1 MANCGFGLIHNAAR
15 DVPGKRSFMLTKT
28 AIRILLH
35 EKRKYLGVIIGVAMA
50 VFLVLLQ
57 SAFYFGFR
65 RDITVVADSFDV
77 DLWISQREFLAFDY
91 VAHFDDLPRWQ
102 ALGDADVAA
111 AMPVI
116 VEWSRMRQLPDG
128 ATEDGQIVGLDLT
141 AGIKINLGTDKNLDF
156 NSLLSVPGNVLVD
169 EKHLS
174 RLGVKQLGETGI
186 EIRGLNANIVG
197 VMRGK
202 KLFSTACLVATDLDN
217 ARRFLGLK
225 ANQITFV
232 AVKCRQGA
240 NIRAV
245 RSRLQKRL
253 PEYHVWT
260 AREFHNLT
268 QNYWVKLTGIGPVLW
283 LSAGLAALVGFLTV
297 FLTFSH
303 LTEEKF
309 PVYAAMKAMGASTAE
324 LSGMVL
330 LQIGVVFGLGCAL
343 AIVGVTVALLALSH
357 TTISVVLTPGVALA
371 GVGFMA
377 LCSLVAGLRA
387 LHKLASLEPA
397 EAFKT

>member
-1 MANCGFGLIHNAAR
+1 
-15 DVPGKRSFMLTKT
+15 MLTKIT
-28 AIRILLH
+28 FDILWH
-35 EKRKYLGVIIGVAMA
+35 EKGKYAGVVVGVAMA
-50 VFLVLLQ
+50 MFLVLLQ

-65 RDITVVADSFDV
+65 RDITVVADSFDA
-77 DLWISQREFLAFDY
+77 DLWISQRELLAFDH
-91 VAHFDDLPRWQ
+91 VAHFDDLPLWQ
-102 ALGDADVAA
+102 TRTDTDVRAA
-111 AMPVI
+111 API
-116 VEWSRMRQLPDG
+116 IIEWARVRRLSDG
-128 ATEDGQIVGLDLT
+128 ATENGQIVGLDLT
-141 AGIKINLGTDKNLDF
+141 AGIKLKLGTDKNLDF
-156 NSLLSVPGNVLVD
+156 NSLLAVPGNVLVD

-174 RLGVKQLGETGI
+174 RLGVKRLGETGI

-197 VMRGK
+197 EMRGK

-232 AVKCRQGA
+232 AIKCRSGA
-240 NIRAV
+240 DIRAV
-245 RSRLQKRL
+245 QARLQKRL
-253 PEYHVWT
+253 PEYRVWT

-268 QNYWVKLTGIGPVLW
+268 QNYWAKLTGMGPVLW

-297 FLTFSH
+297 FITFSH

-343 AIVGVTVALLALSH
+343 ALAGVTVALFALSH
-357 TTISVVLTPGVALA
+357 TMISVVLTPGVALA

-387 LHKLASLEPA
+387 LHKLALLEPA

>member
-1 MANCGFGLIHNAAR
+1 
-15 DVPGKRSFMLTKT
+15 MLTKT

-65 RDITVVADSFDV
+65 RDITVVADSFDT
-77 DLWISQREFLAFDY
+77 DLWVSQREFLAFDY
-91 VAHFDDLPRWQ
+91 VSHFDDLPRWQ
-102 ALGDADVAA
+102 VLGDADVAA

-116 VEWSRMRQLPDG
+116 VEWSRIRRLSDG
-128 ATEDGQIVGLDLT
+128 ATEDSQIVGLDLT
-141 AGIKINLGTDKNLDF
+141 AGVKVNLGTDENLDL
-156 NSLLSVPGNVLVD
+156 NSLLAMPGNVIVD

-174 RLGVKQLGETGI
+174 RLGGKRLGETGI
-186 EIRGLNANIVG
+186 EIRGLNANVVG
-197 VMRGK
+197 EMRGK

-232 AVKCRQGA
+232 AIKCRPGA
-240 NIRAV
+240 DVRAV
-245 RSRLQKRL
+245 QARLQKRL

-260 AREFHNLT
+260 AAEFHDLT

-330 LQIGVVFGLGCAL
+330 LQIGVVFGLGCVL
-343 AIVGVTVALLALSH
+343 AVAGVTVALFALSH

-387 LHKLASLEPA
+387 LHKLALLEPA

>member
-1 MANCGFGLIHNAAR
+1 
-15 DVPGKRSFMLTKT
+15 MLTKT

-35 EKRKYLGVIIGVAMA
+35 ERRKYLGVIIGVAMA

-57 SAFYFGFR
+57 SAFYFGFQ
-65 RDITVVADSFDV
+65 RDITVVGDSFDA

-91 VAHFDDLPRWQ
+91 VAHFDDVPRYQ
-102 ALGDADVAA
+102 ALSDADVAA

-116 VEWSRMRQLPDG
+116 VEWSRIRRLPDG
-128 ATEDGQIVGLDLT
+128 ATEDSQIIGLDLT
-141 AGIKINLGTDKNLDF
+141 AGVKVNLGTDKNLDF
-156 NSLLSVPGNVLVD
+156 YSLLAVPGNVLVD

-174 RLGVKQLGETGI
+174 RLGVEHLGQTGV
-186 EIRGLNANIVG
+186 EIRGINANVVG
-197 VMRGK
+197 MMRGK

-232 AVKCRQGA
+232 AIKCRPGA
-240 NIRAV
+240 DTRAV
-245 RSRLQKRL
+245 QVRLQKRL
-253 PEYHVWT
+253 PEYHVWS

-268 QNYWVKLTGIGPVLW
+268 QNYWVKLTGIGPVLL

-309 PVYAAMKAMGASTAE
+309 PIYAAMKAMGASTAE
-324 LSGMVL
+324 LCGMVL
-330 LQIGVVFGLGCAL
+330 LQIGMVFGIGCVL

-387 LHKLASLEPA
+387 LHKLALLEPA

>member
-1 MANCGFGLIHNAAR
+1 
-15 DVPGKRSFMLTKT
+15 MLTKT

-65 RDITVVADSFDV
+65 RDITVVADCFDV

-102 ALGDADVAA
+102 AVGDADVSA

-141 AGIKINLGTDKNLDF
+141 AGVNVNLGTDKDLDF
-156 NSLLSVPGNVLVD
+156 NSLLAVPGNVLVD

-174 RLGVKQLGETGI
+174 RLGMKRLGETGV

-225 ANQITFV
+225 SNQITFV
-232 AVKCRQGA
+232 AVKCRRGA
-240 NIRAV
+240 DIRTVQA
-245 RSRLQKRL
+245 RLQTRL

-260 AREFHNLT
+260 AAEFHDLT
-268 QNYWVKLTGIGPVLW
+268 QNYWVRLTGIGPVLW

-324 LSGMVL
+324 LSGLVL

-343 AIVGVTVALLALSH
+343 AIAGVAGALLALSQ

-387 LHKLASLEPA
+387 LRKLASVEPA

>member
-1 MANCGFGLIHNAAR
+1 
-15 DVPGKRSFMLTKT
+15 MLTKT

-35 EKRKYLGVIIGVAMA
+35 EKRKYLGVVIGVAMA
-50 VFLVLLQ
+50 IFLVLLQ

-77 DLWISQREFLAFDY
+77 GLWISQRDFLAFDY
-91 VAHFDDLPRWQ
+91 VSHFDDLPRWQ
-102 ALGDADVAA
+102 TLGDADVAA

-116 VEWSRMRQLPDG
+116 VEWSRIRRLPDG
-128 ATEDGQIVGLDLT
+128 ATEDSQIVGLDLT
-141 AGIKINLGTDKNLDF
+141 SGVKVNLGTDDDLDL
-156 NSLLSVPGNVLVD
+156 NSLLTMPGNVLVD

-174 RLGVKQLGETGI
+174 RLGVKQFGQTGV
-186 EIRGLNANIVG
+186 EIRGINANVVG

-232 AVKCRQGA
+232 AIKCRPGA
-240 NIRAV
+240 DTRAV
-245 RSRLQKRL
+245 QVRLQKRL
-253 PEYHVWT
+253 PEYHVWS

-268 QNYWVKLTGIGPVLW
+268 QNYWVKLTGIGPVLL

-309 PVYAAMKAMGASTAE
+309 PVYAAMKAMGASTSE
-324 LSGMVL
+324 LCVMVL
-330 LQIGVVFGLGCAL
+330 LQIGMVFGVGCVL

-377 LCSLVAGLRA
+377 LCSLLAGLRA
-387 LHKLASLEPA
+387 LHKLALLEA
-397 EAFKT
+397 VEAFKT

>member
-1 MANCGFGLIHNAAR
+1 
-15 DVPGKRSFMLTKT
+15 MLTKT

-35 EKRKYLGVIIGVAMA
+35 EKGKYLGVIIGVAMA

-65 RDITVVADSFDV
+65 RDITVVADSFDA

-91 VAHFDDLPRWQ
+91 VAHFDDLPLWQ
-102 ALGDADVAA
+102 VRADGGVRAA
-111 AMPVI
+111 TPVI
-116 VEWSRMRQLPDG
+116 ADWARVRRLSDG
-128 ATEDGQIVGLDLT
+128 ATESGQMVGLDFS
-141 AGIKINLGTDKNLDF
+141 AGVNIDLGTEKEFDPASALA
-156 NSLLSVPGNVLVD
+156 VPGNVLVD
-169 EKHLS
+169 EKHLG
-174 RLGVKQLGETGI
+174 RIGPKHPGETGV
-186 EIRGLNANIVG
+186 EIGGLNADVAG

-202 KLFSTACLVATDLDN
+202 KLFSTACLLVTDLDN
-217 ARRFLGLK
+217 ARRFLGLP
-225 ANQITFV
+225 ANRISFL
-232 AVKCRQGA
+232 AVKCQPGA
-240 NIRAV
+240 DVRAV
-245 RSRLQKRL
+245 QARLQQRL
-253 PEYHVWT
+253 PEQRVWT
-260 AREFHNLT
+260 AAEFHDLT
-268 QNYWVKLTGIGPVLW
+268 QNYWVRLTGIGPVLW

-324 LSGMVL
+324 LSGLVL

-343 AIVGVTVALLALSH
+343 ALAGVVGALLALSH
-357 TTISVVLTPGVALA
+357 TTISVVLTPGMALA

-387 LHKLASLEPA
+387 LRKLASVEPA